1 MEITLRKFD
10 FLKELLLMQGVVE
23 RKTTIPI
30 LSNVLVEAAADSR
43 LRLAAT
49 DLDLAIETSCPA
61 QIKKSGGCAIPARK
75 LLEYVRLLPDADL
88 TLKVMENHWVQIR
101 CGRANTRMVGMSR
114 ENYPALPVFPGKAPA
129 KIPAAPL
136 RQMIRRT
143 IFAISNEESR
153 YTLNG
158 ALMVLKP
165 ESMAL
170 VATDGHRLAHVS
182 DDKIKLEGVSSEIK
196 CLVPKKAMVELQ
208 SLLEEVAE
216 GGSIE
221 FARDE
226 THLFFRLP
234 MAGGEMRLLSA
245 RQLTGQFPNYEA
257 VLPKENKRSVS
268 VRTEEVGAAIRR
280 VAQFADERSH
290 AIRVRLETDKMILT
304 SSSSESGE
312 SDEELEAPYQ
322 GEPMVIGFNSQYLLE
337 FLAAADSDEVMLEL
351 KDEQSAGQL
360 RPKDGDEF
368 QYRYVV
374 MPMRI

>member
-10 FLKELLLMQGVVE
+10 LLRELLLLQGVVE

-30 LSNVLVEAAADSR
+30 LSNILVESAGEGR

-61 QIKKSGGCAIPARK
+61 KVKKSGGCAIPARK
-75 LLEYVRLLPDADL
+75 LLDYVRLLPDAEI
-88 TLKVMENHWVQIR
+88 TLKLMENHWVQIR
-101 CGRANTRMVGMSR
+101 CGRANTRMVGMAKD
-114 ENYPALPVFPGKAPA
+114 NYPALPAFPAGAA
-129 KIPAAPL
+129 AQIPVTPL

-158 ALMVLKP
+158 CLMVLRP
-165 ESMAL
+165 SGLTL
-170 VATDGHRLAHVS
+170 VATDGHRLAHVEN
-182 DDKIKLEGVSSEIK
+182 DQVSIAGLDVESRN
-196 CLVPKKAMVELQ
+196 LVPKKAVI
-208 SLLEEVAE
+208 EVQEMTEAAPD
-216 GGSIE
+216 GANVE

-226 THLFFRLP
+226 THLFFRV
-234 MAGGEMRLLSA
+234 AGPEGGTRSLSA

-257 VLPKENKRSVS
+257 VLPKQNERTVRVRS
-268 VRTEEVGAAIRR
+268 EEVGAAIRR

-290 AIRVRLETDKMILT
+290 AIRLRLETDKIILT

-322 GEPMVIGFNSQYLLE
+322 GEPMIIGFNSQYLLE
-337 FLAAADSDEVMLEL
+337 FLQAAESEEVVFRL
-351 KDEQSAGQL
+351 KDDQSAGELQ
-360 RPKDGDEF
+360 PKDGE
-368 QYRYVV
+368 QYRYRYVV